1 MNARQLVAVLLD
13 EGRDW
18 SEMSQLLGRDVW
30 ELPADVKRA
39 LAKQGEETAA
49 KEEPFSGTDKD
60 KAKQYF
66 IHPPKKPSL
75 AMQQFKSGIK
85 DWKVLKTTQPEV
97 KSKTTQPSLVI
108 RGATKFVPKHLFK
121 PKSWEIW

>member
-39 LAKQGEETAA
+39 LAKQGEETDRQTDRHTDTQTHKA
-49 KEEPFSGTDKD
+49 TDKQTD
-60 KAKQYF
+60 RQTYR
-66 IHPPKKPSL
+66 H
-75 AMQQFKSGIK
+75 
-85 DWKVLKTTQPEV
+85 
-97 KSKTTQPSLVI
+97 
-108 RGATKFVPKHLFK
+108 
-121 PKSWEIW
+121 